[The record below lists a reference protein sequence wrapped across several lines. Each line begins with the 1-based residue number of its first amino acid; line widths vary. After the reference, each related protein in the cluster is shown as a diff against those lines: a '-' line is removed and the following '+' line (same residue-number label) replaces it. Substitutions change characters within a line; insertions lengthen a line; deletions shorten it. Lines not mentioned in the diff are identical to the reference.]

1 MKSLFDLTQGE
12 TGIIVKVKGRGA
24 FRKRII
30 EMGFVVGKKV
40 SVIKKAPLQDP
51 VEYKIMGYDISLRAH
66 ESKMIDVIYEHEP
79 GRIEQN
85 GYHGTMEGETHKHG
99 HMHRA
104 HKHGHKHR
112 ESKHHHIRKDKIINV
127 ALVGNP
133 NSGKTSLFNFA
144 SNSKEHVG
152 NYTGVT
158 VSAKEARF
166 YQNGY
171 QFNIVDL
178 PGTYSITHYTPEELY
193 VRNYIFE
200 QFPDIVINVI
210 DSSNLERNLFL
221 TTQLIDMDVKVVM
234 ALNMWDELT
243 KRGDSFD
250 YHLLGKM
257 IGIPMVPTVGKRG
270 QGIKEL
276 FDTIID
282 AFEDRNKIV
291 RHIHINYGSYIEDAI
306 NKIQTE
312 IKQKENY
319 HLTDLI
325 SSRFLAIKLLEND
338 NKTKE
343 RIVNCNNAVK
353 INHTTKKAQ
362 QTLRKTYKEDPE
374 TLIADAK
381 YAYISGALKETLKLG
396 RSRKWENVHII
407 DAFLT
412 NKIFAFPLFLGFM
425 WLMFYTTFRL
435 GEYPM
440 NWIDAGVA
448 LISEF
453 LGTNMPDGML
463 KDLLIDGIIGGVGGV
478 IVFLPNILILFFF
491 ISLMEDTGYMAR
503 VAFIM
508 DKLMHKIGLHGR
520 SFIPMLMGFGCN
532 VPAIMATR
540 TIENRN
546 DRLLTMLIN
555 PFMSCSARLPVYIL
569 IIGAFFPS
577 NAGTVLFSIYGFGI
591 VVAILVAILFKKTI
605 FKSVESPFVM
615 ELPPYRIPT
624 LRNTIKHMWF
634 KGKQYLQKMGGI
646 ILIGSIIIWAAGYFP
661 RDISF
666 SQNYDSQIQN
676 AQEQYDNAII
686 LTPGLNK
693 TDQQNLKHNFQS
705 KIHTIEIAKES
716 ERQAASYIGKLG
728 KFIEPVIAPL
738 GFDWKMGVAL
748 VAGAAAKE
756 IVVSTIGVLYQADS
770 EAESEVLT
778 MRLRNA
784 KYEDGKKKGEPVF
797 SPLVAFSFLIFVL
810 IYFPCIAVVAA
821 VKRESG
827 SWKWAGFLVVYS
839 TALAWGLSFIVFQI
853 GSLIL

>member
-40 SVIKKAPLQDP
+40 SVVKKAPLQDP
-51 VEYKIMGYDISLRAH
+51 IEYKIMGYDISLRAQ
-66 ESKMIDVIYEHEP
+66 ESKMIDVIYENEP
-79 GRIEQN
+79 GRVKVN
-85 GYHGTMEGETHKHG
+85 GYQGTFDEGEYKPG
-99 HMHRA
+99 R
-104 HKHGHKHR
+104 
-112 ESKHHHIRKDKIINV
+112 IRKDKIINV

-144 SNSKEHVG
+144 SGSKEHVG

-158 VSAKEARF
+158 VSAKDARF

-171 QFNIVDL
+171 QFNLIDL

-193 VRNYIFE
+193 VRNYVFE
-200 QFPDIVINVI
+200 QVPDVVINVI

-221 TTQLIDMDVKVVM
+221 TTQLIDMDIKVVI

-243 KRGDSFD
+243 KRGDHFD
-250 YHLLGKM
+250 YSMLGNM
-257 IGIPMVPTVGKRG
+257 IGIPMVPTIGNRG
-270 QGIKEL
+270 QGLKEL

-282 AFEDRNKIV
+282 VFEDRNKIV
-291 RHIHINYGSYIEDAI
+291 RHIHINYGTYIEDAI
-306 NKIQTE
+306 NLIQNE

-319 HLTDLI
+319 NLTDLI

-338 NKTKE
+338 SKTKE
-343 RIVNCNNAVK
+343 RIADCSNVEK
-353 INHTTKKAQ
+353 IKHTTKKAQ
-362 QTLRKTYKEDPE
+362 QTLRKNFNEDPE

-381 YAYISGALKETLKLG
+381 YAFIAGALKETLKPG
-396 RSRKWENVHII
+396 PSRKWENVHII

-440 NWIDAGVA
+440 NWIDSGVT
-448 LISEF
+448 LLSE
-453 LGTNMPDGML
+453 LTGKYMPDGML
-463 KDLLIDGIIGGVGGV
+463 KDLLINGIIGGVGGV

-520 SFIPMLMGFGCN
+520 SFIPLLMGFGCN
-532 VPAIMATR
+532 VPAIMSTR

-569 IIGAFFPS
+569 IIGAFFPTM
-577 NAGTVLFSIYGFGI
+577 AGTVLFSIYAFGI
-591 VVAILVAILFKKTI
+591 LVAILVAILFKKTI

-661 RDISF
+661 RNISF
-666 SQNYDSQIQN
+666 SKNYDEQIKN

-686 LTPGLNK
+686 LTPSLNK
-693 TDQQNLKHNFQS
+693 TEQQNLEFEFQS
-705 KIHTIEIAKES
+705 KTHALEIAKES
-716 ERQAASYIGKLG
+716 ERQEGSYIGKFG
-728 KFIEPVIAPL
+728 KFIEPAIAPL

-770 EAESEVLT
+770 EADSEVLT

-784 KYEDGKKKGEPVF
+784 KYEDGIKKGKPIF
-797 SPLVAFSFLIFVL
+797 TPLVALSFLIFVL

-827 SWKWAGFLVVYS
+827 SWKWAGFLVIYS
-839 TALAWGLSFIVFQI
+839 TALAWGLSFLVFQI
-853 GSLIL
+853 GSLIV

>member
-1 MKSLFDLTQGE
+1 MKALLELTQGE

-51 VEYKIMGYDISLRAH
+51 IEYKIMGYDISLRAQ
-66 ESKMIDVIYEHEP
+66 EAKMIDVIYEDEP
-79 GRIEQN
+79 GRIRKN
-85 GYHGTMEGETHKHG
+85 GYQGTLDEGGPKRG
-99 HMHRA
+99 R
-104 HKHGHKHR
+104 
-112 ESKHHHIRKDKIINV
+112 IRKDKIINV

-144 SNSKEHVG
+144 SGSKEHVG

-171 QFNIVDL
+171 QFNLVDL

-193 VRNYIFE
+193 VRNYVLE
-200 QFPDIVINVI
+200 QVPDVVLNVV

-221 TTQLIDMDVKVVM
+221 TTQLIDMDIKVVM

-243 KRGDSFD
+243 KHGAILD
-250 YHLLGKM
+250 YISLGKM
-257 IGIPMVPTVGKRG
+257 IGIPMVPTNGKKG
-270 QGIKEL
+270 EGLKEL
-276 FDTIID
+276 FDTITD
-282 AFEDRNKIV
+282 VYEDRNEIV
-291 RHIHINYGSYIEDAI
+291 RHIHINYGLDLEESI
-306 NKIQTE
+306 NKIQSD
-312 IKQKENY
+312 IKVKGNY
-319 HLTDLI
+319 NLTDLI

-338 NKTKE
+338 DKTKE
-343 RIVNCNNAVK
+343 RISNCHNADRIK
-353 INHTTKKAQ
+353 HTTKKAQ
-362 QTLRKTYKEDPE
+362 QKLQKTYKENPE

-381 YAYISGALKETLKLG
+381 YAFIAGALKETLKTG
-396 RSRKWENVHII
+396 ATRKWENVHII

-425 WLMFYTTFRL
+425 WLMFYTTFNL

-440 NWIDAGVA
+440 NWIDSGITF
-448 LISEF
+448 ISEI
-453 LGTNMPDGML
+453 LRDTMPNGML
-463 KDLLIDGIIGGVGGV
+463 KDLFIDGIIGGVGGV

-569 IIGAFFPS
+569 IIGAFFPDRAS
-577 NAGTVLFSIYGFGI
+577 TVLFSIYTFG
-591 VVAILVAILFKKTI
+591 ILVAIIVAIIFKKTI
-605 FKSVESPFVM
+605 FKANESPFVM

-624 LRNTIKHMWF
+624 LRNTVKHIWF
-634 KGKQYLQKMGGI
+634 KAKQYLQKMGGI
-646 ILIGSIIIWAAGYFP
+646 ILIASIIIWAAGYFP
-661 RDISF
+661 RKISF
-666 SQNYDSQIQN
+666 SQDYDTQIQQ
-676 AQEQYDNAII
+676 AQEEYDNTII
-686 LTPGLNK
+686 LTPSLNRSK
-693 TDQQNLKHNFQS
+693 QKELNLKLQS
-705 KIHTIEIAKES
+705 KIHSLEMAKES
-716 ERQAASYIGKLG
+716 ERQAGSYIGKLG
-728 KFIEPVIAPL
+728 KFVEPVIAPL
-738 GFDWKMGVAL
+738 GFDWKMGVSL
-748 VAGAAAKE
+748 IAGAAAKE
-756 IVVSTIGVLYQADS
+756 IVVSTIGVLYQANS
-770 EAESEVLT
+770 EEEPEVLT
-778 MRLRNA
+778 KRLQNA
-784 KYEDGKKKGEPVF
+784 VYEDGPRKGNPVF
-797 SPLVAFSFLIFVL
+797 SPLVAISFLIFVL

-827 SWKWAGFLVVYS
+827 SWKWAAFLVVYS
-839 TALAWGLSFIVFQI
+839 TTLAWILSFLVYQI
-853 GSLIL
+853 GSLII

>member
-1 MKSLFDLTQGE
+1 MKSLFELTQGE

-51 VEYKIMGYDISLRAH
+51 IEYEIMGYEISLRTQEA
-66 ESKMIDVIYEHEP
+66 KMIEVIYEHEP
-79 GRIEQN
+79 GRVRQN
-85 GYHGTMEGETHKHG
+85 GYQGTFDNGGPKRG
-99 HMHRA
+99 R
-104 HKHGHKHR
+104 
-112 ESKHHHIRKDKIINV
+112 IRKDKIINV

-144 SNSKEHVG
+144 SGSKEHVG

-158 VSAKEARF
+158 VSAKDARF

-193 VRNYIFE
+193 VRNYVFE
-200 QFPDIVINVI
+200 QAPDVVINVV

-221 TTQLIDMDVKVVM
+221 TTQLIDMDIKVVM
-234 ALNMWDELT
+234 ALNMWDEF
-243 KRGDSFD
+243 KKNGAHFD
-250 YHLLGKM
+250 YRSLAKM
-257 IGIPMVPTVGKRG
+257 IGIPMVPTNGKRG
-270 QGIKEL
+270 EGLKEL
-276 FDTIID
+276 FDTIIEV
-282 AFEDRNKIV
+282 FEDRNDSV

-306 NKIQTE
+306 SHIQGE
-312 IKQKENY
+312 IKKKENY
-319 HLTDLI
+319 NLTDLI
-325 SSRFLAIKLLEND
+325 SSRFLSLKLLEND
-338 NKTKE
+338 NQTKE
-343 RIVNCNNAVK
+343 RIANCPNSDRIKHA
-353 INHTTKKAQ
+353 TKKAQ
-362 QTLRKTYKEDPE
+362 QTLRKTFKEDPE

-381 YAYISGALKETLKLG
+381 YAFISGALKETLKPG
-396 RSRKWENVHII
+396 IKRKWENVHII
-407 DAFLT
+407 DSFLT

-425 WLMFYTTFRL
+425 WVMFYTTFRL

-440 NWIDAGVA
+440 NWIDTGVSF
-448 LISEF
+448 LSEI
-453 LGTNMPDGML
+453 LRANMADGML
-463 KDLLIDGIIGGVGGV
+463 KDLFIDGIIGGVGGV

-569 IIGAFFPS
+569 IVGAFFPTM
-577 NAGTVLFSIYGFGI
+577 AGTVLFSIYTFG
-591 VVAILVAILFKKTI
+591 ILVAIIVAIVFKKTL
-605 FKSVESPFVM
+605 FKTKESPFVM

-624 LRNTIKHMWF
+624 FRNTTKHMWF

-646 ILIGSIIIWAAGYFP
+646 ILIASIIIWAAGYFP
-661 RDISF
+661 REVSF
-666 SQNYDSQIQN
+666 SQNYDELIQN
-676 AQEQYDNAII
+676 AQTKHENII
-686 LTPGLNK
+686 QDINVSK
-693 TDQQNLKHNFQS
+693 NDQQNLLFDVESNIRSLELQ
-705 KIHTIEIAKES
+705 KES
-716 ERQAASYIGKLG
+716 ERQAASYIGQIG
-728 KFIEPVIAPL
+728 KFIEPAIAPL
-738 GFDWKMGVAL
+738 GFDWKMGVSL

-770 EAESEVLT
+770 EEDPEVLT
-778 MRLRNA
+778 ERLRNA
-784 KYEDGKKKGEPVF
+784 RYDDGPRKGELVF
-797 SPLVAFSFLIFVL
+797 SPLVAISFLIFVL

-827 SWKWAGFLVVYS
+827 SWKWAAFLVVYS
-839 TALAWGLSFIVFQI
+839 TGLAWILSFLVFQI
-853 GSLIL
+853 GSLFI

>member
-12 TGIIVKVKGRGA
+12 TGIIIKVKGRGA

-40 SVIKKAPLQDP
+40 SVVKKAPLQDP
-51 VEYKIMGYDISLRAH
+51 IEYNIMGYDISLRAQ
-66 ESKMIDVIYEHEP
+66 EAKMIDVIYEHEP
-79 GRIEQN
+79 GRVKKN
-85 GYHGTMEGETHKHG
+85 GYQGTFDEGEFKKG
-99 HMHRA
+99 R
-104 HKHGHKHR
+104 
-112 ESKHHHIRKDKIINV
+112 IRKDKIINV

-144 SNSKEHVG
+144 SDSKEHVG

-158 VSAKEARF
+158 VSAKKARF

-171 QFNIVDL
+171 QFNLIDL

-193 VRNYIFE
+193 VRNYVFDE
-200 QFPDIVINVI
+200 APDVVINVV

-221 TTQLIDMDVKVVM
+221 TTQLIDMDIKVVI

-243 KRGDSFD
+243 KRGDRFD
-250 YHLLGKM
+250 YPNLARM
-257 IGIPMVPTVGKRG
+257 IGVPMVPTDGKRG
-270 QGIKEL
+270 HGLKEL
-276 FDTIID
+276 FKTIID
-282 AFEDRNKIV
+282 VFEDKNEIM
-291 RHIHINYGSYIEDAI
+291 RHIHINYGSYIEEAI
-306 NKIQTE
+306 SSIQKE

-319 HLTDLI
+319 NLTDLI

-338 NKTKE
+338 IATKD
-343 RIVNCNNAVK
+343 RIGHCFNADK
-353 INHTTKKAQ
+353 IKHSTKKAQ
-362 QTLRKTYKEDPE
+362 QKLRKTFNEDAE
-374 TLIADAK
+374 SLIADAK
-381 YAYISGALKETLKLG
+381 YAFIAGALKENLKPGLT
-396 RSRKWENVHII
+396 SKWENVHII

-440 NWIDAGVA
+440 NWIDSGV
-448 LISEF
+448 LLLSDLLRSF
-453 LGTNMPDGML
+453 MPNGML
-463 KDLLIDGIIGGVGGV
+463 KDLFIDGIIGGVGGV

-569 IIGAFFPS
+569 IIGAFFPN
-577 NAGTVLFSIYGFGI
+577 NAGTMLFSIYAFGI
-591 VVAILVAILFKKTI
+591 LVAILVAILFKKTI
-605 FKSVESPFVM
+605 FKTTESPFVM

-624 LRNTIKHMWF
+624 IRNTVKHMWF
-634 KGKQYLQKMGGI
+634 KAKQYLQKMGGI
-646 ILIGSIIIWAAGYFP
+646 ILFASIIIWAAGYFP

-666 SQNYDSQIQN
+666 SKNFDEQIIK
-676 AQEQYDNAII
+676 AQENYQSLII
-686 LTPGLNK
+686 SDSTINKDSTLNLMQK
-693 TDQQNLKHNFQS
+693 
-705 KIHTIEIAKES
+705 EIQALQLAQES
-716 ERQAASYIGKLG
+716 ERQEGSYIGQIG
-728 KFIEPVIAPL
+728 KFIEPAIAPL

-770 EAESEVLT
+770 DNESEVLT

-784 KYEDGKKKGEPVF
+784 TYDDGPKKGQPIF
-797 SPLVAFSFLIFVL
+797 TSLSALSFLIFVL

-839 TALAWGLSFIVFQI
+839 TALAWILSFLIFQI

>member
-1 MKSLFDLTQGE
+1 MKSLFELTQGE
-12 TGIIVKVKGRGA
+12 IGIIVKVKGRGA

-40 SVIKKAPLQDP
+40 SVVKKAPLQDP
-51 VEYKIMGYDISLRAH
+51 IEYEIMGYDISLRAQ
-66 ESKMIDVIYEHEP
+66 EAKMIDVIYEHEP
-79 GRIEQN
+79 GRVKKNDYQGTFDN
-85 GYHGTMEGETHKHG
+85 GGPKRG
-99 HMHRA
+99 R
-104 HKHGHKHR
+104 
-112 ESKHHHIRKDKIINV
+112 IRKDKIINV

-144 SNSKEHVG
+144 SGSKEHVG

-158 VSAKEARF
+158 VSAKDARF

-171 QFNIVDL
+171 QFNLVDL

-193 VRNYIFE
+193 VRNYVFE
-200 QFPDIVINVI
+200 QAPDVVINVV

-221 TTQLIDMDVKVVM
+221 TTQLIDMDIKVVM

-243 KRGDSFD
+243 KKGAHFD
-250 YHLLGKM
+250 YMSLAKM
-257 IGIPMVPTVGKRG
+257 IGVPMVPTNGKRG
-270 QGIKEL
+270 EGLKEL
-276 FDTIID
+276 FDTITEV
-282 AFEDRNKIV
+282 FEDRNDIV

-306 NKIQTE
+306 SQIQRE
-312 IKQKENY
+312 IKKKENY
-319 HLTDLI
+319 NLTDLI
-325 SSRFLAIKLLEND
+325 SSRFLSLKLLEND
-338 NKTKE
+338 SHTKE
-343 RIVNCNNAVK
+343 RIANCHNVDRIKHA
-353 INHTTKKAQ
+353 TKKAQ
-362 QTLRKTYKEDPE
+362 QTLRKTFSEDPE

-381 YAYISGALKETLKLG
+381 YAFISGALKETLKPG
-396 RSRKWENVHII
+396 TTRKWENVHII
-407 DAFLT
+407 DSFLT

-440 NWIDAGVA
+440 NWIDSGVTF
-448 LISEF
+448 LSEI
-453 LGTNMPDGML
+453 LRANMADGML
-463 KDLLIDGIIGGVGGV
+463 KDLFIDGILGGVGGV

-569 IIGAFFPS
+569 IVGAFFPTM
-577 NAGTVLFSIYGFGI
+577 AGTVLFSIYAFG
-591 VVAILVAILFKKTI
+591 ILVAIIMAIIFKKTI
-605 FKSVESPFVM
+605 FKTEESPFVM

-624 LRNTIKHMWF
+624 VRNTTKHMWF
-634 KGKQYLQKMGGI
+634 KASQYLQKMGGI
-646 ILIGSIIIWAAGYFP
+646 ILIASIVIWAAGYFP
-661 RDISF
+661 REISF
-666 SQNYDSQIQN
+666 SQNYDELIQN
-676 AQEQYDNAII
+676 AQTKHESII
-686 LTPGLNK
+686 QDLNVSQSE
-693 TDQQNLKHNFQS
+693 QQNLTFDLEYH
-705 KIHTIEIAKES
+705 IRALELEKEG
-716 ERQAASYIGKLG
+716 ERQAASYIGQLG
-728 KFIEPVIAPL
+728 KFIEPAIAPL
-738 GFDWKMGVAL
+738 GFDWKMGVSL
-748 VAGAAAKE
+748 LAGAAAKE

-770 EAESEVLT
+770 EEEPEVLT
-778 MRLRNA
+778 ERLRNA
-784 KYEDGKKKGEPVF
+784 RYDDGPRKGELVF
-797 SPLVAFSFLIFVL
+797 SPLVALSFLVFVL

-839 TALAWGLSFIVFQI
+839 TALAWILSFLVFQI
-853 GSLIL
+853 GSLII

>member
-1 MKSLFDLTQGE
+1 MKSLLDITQGE

-40 SVIKKAPLQDP
+40 VVVKKAPLQDP
-51 VEYKIMGYDISLRAH
+51 IEYKIMGYDISLRAQ
-66 ESKMIDVIYEHEP
+66 EAKMIEVIYESEP
-79 GRIEQN
+79 KHIKKN
-85 GYHGTMEGETHKHG
+85 GYQGTFDEGEYK
-99 HMHRA
+99 
-104 HKHGHKHR
+104 
-112 ESKHHHIRKDKIINV
+112 KDLIQKEKIINV

-144 SNSKEHVG
+144 SGSKERVG

-158 VSAKEARF
+158 VSAKDARF
-166 YQNGY
+166 HQHGY
-171 QFNIVDL
+171 LFNIVDL

-193 VRNYIFE
+193 VRNYVFE
-200 QFPDIVINVI
+200 QTPDIVINVI

-221 TTQLIDMDVKVVM
+221 TTQLIDMDIKVVI

-243 KRGDSFD
+243 KRGDQFD
-250 YHLLGKM
+250 YHTLGKM
-257 IGIPMVPTVGKRG
+257 IGVPMVPTIGKRG

-282 AFEDRNKIV
+282 VFEDRNEVI
-291 RHIHINYGSYIEDAI
+291 RHIHINYGLDIEDAI
-306 NKIQTE
+306 KQVQTE

-325 SSRFLAIKLLEND
+325 SSRFLAIKLLESD
-338 NKTKE
+338 HTAQE
-343 RIVNCNNAVK
+343 RIAICGNADRIK
-353 INHTTKKAQ
+353 HTTKKAQ
-362 QTLRKTYKEDPE
+362 QSLSKAFNEDPE
-374 TLIADAK
+374 TIIADAK
-381 YAYISGALKETLKLG
+381 YAFIAGALKETLKPG
-396 RSRKWENVHII
+396 PSRKWENVHFI
-407 DAFLT
+407 DTFLT

-440 NWIDAGVA
+440 NWIDSGVA
-448 LISEF
+448 LVSE
-453 LGTNMPDGML
+453 LTGKYMPDGML

-569 IIGAFFPS
+569 IIGAFFPTI
-577 NAGTVLFSIYGFGI
+577 AGTVLFSIYAFGI
-591 VVAILVAILFKKTI
+591 LIAILVAILFKKTL
-605 FKSVESPFVM
+605 FKTAESPFVM

-624 LRNTIKHMWF
+624 LRNTVKHMWF
-634 KGKQYLQKMGGI
+634 KAKQYLQKMGGI
-646 ILIGSIIIWAAGYFP
+646 ILFASIIIWAAGYFP
-661 RDISF
+661 RTISF
-666 SQNYDSQIQN
+666 SQDYDKMIEN
-676 AQEQYDNAII
+676 AKVQYDNAII
-686 LTPGLNK
+686 LTPGLEK
-693 TDQQNLKHNFQS
+693 STQQQLEQDLS
-705 KIHTIEIAKES
+705 VDIHTFELAKES
-716 ERQAASYIGKLG
+716 ERQAGSYIGQLG
-728 KFIEPVIAPL
+728 KFIAPAIAPL
-738 GFDWKMGVAL
+738 GFDWKMGVSL
-748 VAGAAAKE
+748 IAGAAAKE

-770 EAESEVLT
+770 ETESDVLT

-784 KYEDGKKKGEPVF
+784 KYDSGSLKGQAVF
-797 SPLVAFSFLIFVL
+797 SPLAAISFLVFVL

-827 SWKWAGFLVVYS
+827 SWKWAGFLVFYS
-839 TALAWGLSFIVFQI
+839 TALAWGLSFLVYQI
-853 GSLIL
+853 GNLII

>member
-40 SVIKKAPLQDP
+40 SVVKKAPLQDP
-51 VEYKIMGYDISLRAH
+51 IEYNIMGYDISLRAQ

-79 GRIEQN
+79 GRVKKN
-85 GYHGTMEGETHKHG
+85 GYQGTFDEGEFKKG
-99 HMHRA
+99 R
-104 HKHGHKHR
+104 
-112 ESKHHHIRKDKIINV
+112 IRKDKIINV

-144 SNSKEHVG
+144 SDSKEHVG

-158 VSAKEARF
+158 VSAKKARF

-171 QFNIVDL
+171 QFNLIDL

-193 VRNYIFE
+193 VRNYVFDE
-200 QFPDIVINVI
+200 APDVVINVV

-221 TTQLIDMDVKVVM
+221 TTQLIDMDIKVVI

-243 KRGDSFD
+243 KRGDKFD
-250 YHLLGKM
+250 YPNLAKM
-257 IGIPMVPTVGKRG
+257 IGVPMIPTDGKRG
-270 QGIKEL
+270 HGLTEL
-276 FDTIID
+276 FKTIID
-282 AFEDRNKIV
+282 VFEDKNEIM
-291 RHIHINYGSYIEDAI
+291 RHIHINYGSYIEEAI
-306 NKIQTE
+306 SSIQKE

-319 HLTDLI
+319 NLTDLI

-338 NKTKE
+338 IATKD
-343 RIVNCNNAVK
+343 RIGHCFNADK
-353 INHTTKKAQ
+353 IKHSTKKAQ
-362 QTLRKTYKEDPE
+362 QKLRKTFNEDAE
-374 TLIADAK
+374 SLIADAK
-381 YAYISGALKETLKLG
+381 YAFIAGALKENLKPGL
-396 RSRKWENVHII
+396 SSKWENVHII

-440 NWIDAGVA
+440 NWIDSGVI
-448 LISEF
+448 LLSDLLRSF
-453 LGTNMPDGML
+453 MPNGML
-463 KDLLIDGIIGGVGGV
+463 KDLFIDGIIGGVGGV

-569 IIGAFFPS
+569 IIGAFFPN
-577 NAGTVLFSIYGFGI
+577 NAGTMLFSIYAFGI
-591 VVAILVAILFKKTI
+591 IVAILVAILFKKTI
-605 FKSVESPFVM
+605 FKTADSPFVM

-624 LRNTIKHMWF
+624 IRNTVKHMWF
-634 KGKQYLQKMGGI
+634 KAKQYLQKMGGI
-646 ILIGSIIIWAAGYFP
+646 ILFASIIIWAAGYFP

-666 SQNYDSQIQN
+666 SKNFDEQIVK
-676 AQEQYDNAII
+676 AQENYQSII
-686 LTPGLNK
+686 ISDSTINKDLTLNLLQK
-693 TDQQNLKHNFQS
+693 EIQS
-705 KIHTIEIAKES
+705 LQLAQES
-716 ERQAASYIGKLG
+716 ERQEGSYIGQIG
-728 KFIEPVIAPL
+728 KFIEPAIAPL

-770 EAESEVLT
+770 DNESEVLT

-784 KYEDGKKKGEPVF
+784 TYDDGPKKGQPIF
-797 SPLVAFSFLIFVL
+797 TSLSALSFLIFVL

-839 TALAWGLSFIVFQI
+839 TALAWILSFLIFQI

>member
-1 MKSLFDLTQGE
+1 MKALLELTQGE

-51 VEYKIMGYDISLRAH
+51 IEYKIMGYDISLRAQ
-66 ESKMIDVIYEHEP
+66 EAKMIDVIYEDEP
-79 GRIEQN
+79 GRIRKN
-85 GYHGTMEGETHKHG
+85 GYQGTLDEGGPKRG
-99 HMHRA
+99 R
-104 HKHGHKHR
+104 
-112 ESKHHHIRKDKIINV
+112 IRKDKIINV

-144 SNSKEHVG
+144 SGSKEHVG

-171 QFNIVDL
+171 QFNLVDL

-193 VRNYIFE
+193 VRNYVLE
-200 QFPDIVINVI
+200 QVPDVVLNVV

-221 TTQLIDMDVKVVM
+221 TTQLIDMDIKVVM

-243 KRGDSFD
+243 KHGAILD
-250 YHLLGKM
+250 YISLGKM
-257 IGIPMVPTVGKRG
+257 IGIPMVPTNGKKG
-270 QGIKEL
+270 EGLKEL
-276 FDTIID
+276 FDTITD
-282 AFEDRNKIV
+282 VYEDRNEIV
-291 RHIHINYGSYIEDAI
+291 RHIHINYGLDLEESI
-306 NKIQTE
+306 NKIQSD
-312 IKQKENY
+312 IKVKGNY
-319 HLTDLI
+319 NLTDLI

-338 NKTKE
+338 DKTKE
-343 RIVNCNNAVK
+343 RISNCHNADRIK
-353 INHTTKKAQ
+353 HTTKKAQ
-362 QTLRKTYKEDPE
+362 QKLQKTYKENPE
-374 TLIADAK
+374 TLVADAK
-381 YAYISGALKETLKLG
+381 YAFIAGALKETLKAG
-396 RSRKWENVHII
+396 AVRKWENVHII

-425 WLMFYTTFRL
+425 WLMFYTTFNL

-440 NWIDAGVA
+440 NWIDSGITF
-448 LISEF
+448 ISEI
-453 LGTNMPDGML
+453 LRDTMPNGML
-463 KDLLIDGIIGGVGGV
+463 KDLFIDGIIGGVGGV

-569 IIGAFFPS
+569 IIGAFFPDRAS
-577 NAGTVLFSIYGFGI
+577 TVLFSIYTFG
-591 VVAILVAILFKKTI
+591 ILVAIIVAIIFKKTI
-605 FKSVESPFVM
+605 FKANESPFVM

-624 LRNTIKHMWF
+624 FRNTVKHIWF
-634 KGKQYLQKMGGI
+634 KAKQYLQKMGGI
-646 ILIGSIIIWAAGYFP
+646 ILIASIIIWAAGYFP
-661 RDISF
+661 REIPF
-666 SQNYDSQIQN
+666 SQDYDVQIQQ
-676 AQEQYDNAII
+676 AQEEYDNTII
-686 LTPGLNK
+686 LTPSLNRSK
-693 TDQQNLKHNFQS
+693 QKELNLKLQS
-705 KIHTIEIAKES
+705 KIHSLKMAKES
-716 ERQAASYIGKLG
+716 ERQAGSYIGKLG
-728 KFIEPVIAPL
+728 KFVEPVIAPL
-738 GFDWKMGVAL
+738 GFDWKMGVSL
-748 VAGAAAKE
+748 IAGAAAKE
-756 IVVSTIGVLYQADS
+756 IVVSTIGVLYQANS
-770 EAESEVLT
+770 EEEPEVLT
-778 MRLRNA
+778 KRLQNA
-784 KYEDGKKKGEPVF
+784 VYEDGPRKGNPVF
-797 SPLVAFSFLIFVL
+797 SPLVAISFLIFVL

-827 SWKWAGFLVVYS
+827 SWKWAAFLVVYS
-839 TALAWGLSFIVFQI
+839 TTLAWILSFLVYQI
-853 GSLIL
+853 GSLII

>member
-1 MKSLFDLTQGE
+1 MKSLFELTQGE

-40 SVIKKAPLQDP
+40 NVVKKAPLQDP
-51 VEYKIMGYDISLRAH
+51 IEYEIMGYDISLRAQ
-66 ESKMIDVIYEHEP
+66 EAKMIDVIYEDEP
-79 GRIEQN
+79 GRVKKNNYQGTFDN
-85 GYHGTMEGETHKHG
+85 GGPKRG
-99 HMHRA
+99 R
-104 HKHGHKHR
+104 
-112 ESKHHHIRKDKIINV
+112 IRKDKIINV

-144 SNSKEHVG
+144 SGSKEHVG

-166 YQNGY
+166 YQNRY
-171 QFNIVDL
+171 QFNLVDL

-193 VRNYIFE
+193 VRNYVFE
-200 QFPDIVINVI
+200 QAPDVVINVV

-221 TTQLIDMDVKVVM
+221 TTQLIDMDIKVVM
-234 ALNMWDELT
+234 ALNMWDELI
-243 KRGDSFD
+243 KKGARFD
-250 YHLLGKM
+250 YMSLAKM
-257 IGIPMVPTVGKRG
+257 IGVPMVPTNGKKG
-270 QGIKEL
+270 EGLKEL
-276 FDTIID
+276 FDTIIEV
-282 AFEDRNKIV
+282 FEDRNDIV
-291 RHIHINYGSYIEDAI
+291 RHIHINYGSYIEEAI
-306 NKIQTE
+306 SQIQNE
-312 IKQKENY
+312 IKKKENY
-319 HLTDLI
+319 NLTDLI
-325 SSRFLAIKLLEND
+325 SSRFLALKLLEND
-338 NKTKE
+338 SHTKE
-343 RIVNCNNAVK
+343 RIAKCHNADRIK
-353 INHTTKKAQ
+353 HSTKKAQ
-362 QTLRKTYKEDPE
+362 QTLRKTFNEDPE

-381 YAYISGALKETLKLG
+381 YAFISGALKETLKPG
-396 RSRKWENVHII
+396 VKRKWENVHII
-407 DAFLT
+407 DSFLT

-440 NWIDAGVA
+440 NWIDAGVTF
-448 LISEF
+448 LSE
-453 LGTNMPDGML
+453 LLRSNMTDGML

-569 IIGAFFPS
+569 IVGAFFPTI
-577 NAGTVLFSIYGFGI
+577 AGTVLFSIYAFG
-591 VVAILVAILFKKTI
+591 ILVAIIVAIIFKKTI
-605 FKSVESPFVM
+605 FKTEESPFVM

-624 LRNTIKHMWF
+624 VRNTTKHMWF
-634 KGKQYLQKMGGI
+634 KASQYLQKMGGI
-646 ILIGSIIIWAAGYFP
+646 ILIASIIIWAAGYFP
-661 RDISF
+661 REVSF
-666 SQNYDSQIQN
+666 SQNYDVLIQN
-676 AQEQYDNAII
+676 AQIKHESII
-686 LTPGLNK
+686 QDLNISQSEK
-693 TDQQNLKHNFQS
+693 QNLAFDLEHHIQS
-705 KIHTIEIAKES
+705 LELEKES
-716 ERQAASYIGKLG
+716 ERQAGSYIGQLG
-728 KFIEPVIAPL
+728 KFIEPAIAPL
-738 GFDWKMGVAL
+738 GFDWKMGVSL
-748 VAGAAAKE
+748 LAGAAAKE

-770 EAESEVLT
+770 ETEPEVLT
-778 MRLRNA
+778 ERLRNA
-784 KYEDGKKKGEPVF
+784 KYDDGPRKGEHVF
-797 SPLVAFSFLIFVL
+797 SPLVAISFLVFVL

-839 TALAWGLSFIVFQI
+839 TALAWILSFLIFQI
-853 GSLIL
+853 GSLII

>member
-40 SVIKKAPLQDP
+40 SVVKKAPLQDP
-51 VEYKIMGYDISLRAH
+51 VEYKIMGYDVSLRAQ
-66 ESKMIDVIYEHEP
+66 EAKMIDIIYENEP
-79 GRIEQN
+79 GRVKKN
-85 GYHGTMEGETHKHG
+85 GYQGTFDNGSRKQG
-99 HMHRA
+99 R
-104 HKHGHKHR
+104 
-112 ESKHHHIRKDKIINV
+112 IRKDKIINV

-158 VSAKEARF
+158 VAAKDARF

-193 VRNYIFE
+193 VRDYIFE
-200 QFPDIVINVI
+200 QVPDVVINVV

-221 TTQLIDMDVKVVM
+221 TTQLIDMDIKVVI
-234 ALNMWDELT
+234 ALNMWDEIT
-243 KRGDSFD
+243 KRGDHFD
-250 YHLLGKM
+250 YLSLGKM
-257 IGIPMVPTVGKRG
+257 IGIPMVPTVGKKG
-270 QGIKEL
+270 QGLKEL
-276 FDTIID
+276 FDTIIEV
-282 AFEDRNKIV
+282 FEDRNKIV
-291 RHIHINYGSYIEDAI
+291 RHIHINYGTYIEEAVSR
-306 NKIQTE
+306 IQTE
-312 IKQKENY
+312 IKQKQNY
-319 HLTDLI
+319 NLTDLI

-338 NKTKE
+338 DKTKE
-343 RIVNCNNAVK
+343 RISNCANADK
-353 INHTTKKAQ
+353 IKHTTKKAQ
-362 QTLRKTYKEDPE
+362 QTLRKTFNEGAE

-381 YAYISGALKETLKLG
+381 YAFIAGALKETLKPG
-396 RSRKWENVHII
+396 QPKKWENVHII

-412 NKIFAFPLFLGFM
+412 NKIFAFPIFLGFM
-425 WLMFYTTFRL
+425 WVMFYTTFRL

-440 NWIDAGVA
+440 NWIDAGVS
-448 LISEF
+448 LLGEF
-453 LGTNMPDGML
+453 TGKNMPDGML

-491 ISLMEDTGYMAR
+491 ISLMEDTGYMSR

-520 SFIPMLMGFGCN
+520 SFIPLLMGFGCN

-569 IIGAFFPS
+569 IIGAFFPT
-577 NAGTVLFSIYGFGI
+577 NAGTVLFSIYAFGI
-591 VVAILVAILFKKTI
+591 LVAILVAILFKKTI
-605 FKSVESPFVM
+605 FKTAESPFVM

-624 LRNTIKHMWF
+624 LRNTTKHMWF
-634 KGKQYLQKMGGI
+634 KGRQYLQKMGGI
-646 ILIGSIIIWAAGYFP
+646 ILVGSIIIWAAGYFP
-661 RDISF
+661 RTISYSKNYEEMIQVTQMEYDIAFNES
-666 SQNYDSQIQN
+666 DSQVLN
-676 AQEQYDNAII
+676 NQELI
-686 LTPGLNK
+686 LDLK
-693 TDQQNLKHNFQS
+693 QQVHALK
-705 KIHTIEIAKES
+705 IAKES
-716 ERQAASYIGKLG
+716 ERQAASYIGKIG
-728 KFIEPVIAPL
+728 KAIEPVIAPL
-738 GFDWKMGVAL
+738 GFDWKMGVSL
-748 VAGAAAKE
+748 IAGAAAKE

-770 EAESEVLT
+770 EEEPEVLT
-778 MRLRNA
+778 ERLRNA
-784 KYEDGKKKGEPVF
+784 KYEDGKKQGKPVF
-797 SPLVAFSFLIFVL
+797 TPLVALSFLVFVL

-827 SWKWAGFLVVYS
+827 SWKWAAFLVVYS
-839 TALAWGLSFIVFQI
+839 TTLAWILSFLVFQI
-853 GSLIL
+853 GSLII